1 MSRAAP
7 QFIASLPH
15 WARVAFAAR
24 CARNMLP
31 LFDEFWPDSGGRR
44 CDLKLA
50 VNLAERSAES
60 ALAMEGLN
68 DAAIGAVVVAGG
80 ALCRQ
85 GEAALASGSP
95 PSTSDLVASLVAKTA
110 EWAAKS
116 AASDPS
122 RSEDAALEA
131 YSFAR
136 QAAEA
141 AGVDPMLEQIHDELG
156 GLLRAARK
164 GRWTDRTPVPPRVFD
179 LLTERPPSRR
189 WWEYWR

>member
-1 MSRAAP
+1 
-7 QFIASLPH
+7 
-15 WARVAFAAR
+15 
-24 CARNMLP
+24 MLP

-60 ALAMEGLN
+60 ALAVEGLD

-85 GEAALASGSP
+85 REAALASGSP
-95 PSTSDLVASLVAKTA
+95 PSTSDLVASFVAKTA
-110 EWAAKS
+110 EWAANS